1 MAEDKLEEQKL
12 PVVETKSYSIHNAE
26 DFFEKN
32 KNVLSYILVGV
43 LAVVAGY
50 IGWNRFIIEPR
61 EKDAQAKMWTAE
73 RYFEKDSLD
82 KAINGDGNYPGFE
95 EISNDFGMTQSANLA
110 EYYLGISLLK
120 KGQFEDA
127 IEHLKKFSSKDQMV
141 SAVALGAIGD
151 ANMELG
157 KNDEALDFYLKA
169 ANKVTND
176 FTTPIYLMKAA
187 VAYEEAGNYEG
198 AVAIYEQ
205 IKEKFPKTRE
215 AQDAPKYL
223 ARAKAMA
230 INTQTEK

>member
-1 MAEDKLEEQKL
+1 
-12 PVVETKSYSIHNAE
+12 
-26 DFFEKN
+26 
-32 KNVLSYILVGV
+32 
-43 LAVVAGY
+43 
-50 IGWNRFIIEPR
+50 
-61 EKDAQAKMWTAE
+61 
-73 RYFEKDSLD
+73 
-82 KAINGDGNYPGFE
+82 
-95 EISNDFGMTQSANLA
+95 
-110 EYYLGISLLK
+110 
-120 KGQFEDA
+120 
-127 IEHLKKFSSKDQMV
+127 MV